1 MDVMVWMLVCEQD
14 VGIQLTGQGDNKSVF
29 DGTNMT
35 TLLPSA
41 TFGYYTVLQDHI
53 LIPILSEDP
62 SDDEKDDP
70 VLVVHPN
77 YVTE

>member
-1 MDVMVWMLVCEQD
+1 MFDHLVAECDV
-14 VGIQLTGQGDNKSVF
+14 
-29 DGTNMT
+29 
-35 TLLPSA
+35 
-41 TFGYYTVLQDHI
+41 FGCCIFLQDHI

-62 SDDEKDDP
+62 SDDAKDDP